1 MKIDST
7 STTASTTVS
16 NDTRNRGSVS
26 KATNS
31 AAAEVHLSELAT
43 HLHSSGEAPAY
54 DATRVAEIKQAIAE
68 GRFTINAEAI
78 ADRLIESASELIG
91 SQRQT

>member
-7 STTASTTVS
+7 TTNVS
-16 NDTRNRGSVS
+16 NV
-26 KATNS
+26 NS
-31 AAAEVHLSELAT
+31 ATRTSSSVTRPAADTTTDVHLSELAAQ
-43 HLHSSGEAPAY
+43 LHHSGEAPAF
-54 DATRVAEIKQAIAE
+54 DATRVAEIKQAIAD

-78 ADRLIESASELIG
+78 ADRLIASASELVS